1 MNKMNKEELN
11 VTFWRFE
18 GQINIIFLRIKK
30 YLSKFKLTKN
40 IFRPIYLLG
49 HLIFFRMEDILSISV
64 PYPLKYHIIDFSNFD
79 LENEQ
84 RMKTIKKTYGYGFI

>member
-49 HLIFFRMEDILSISV
+49 HLIFFS
-64 PYPLKYHIIDFSNFD
+64 
-79 LENEQ
+79 
-84 RMKTIKKTYGYGFI
+84 